1 MKNVFSHKLDTRDQA
16 RVLKAREWIKKMKDQ
31 QKFTWQKAVK
41 LITQ

>member
-1 MKNVFSHKLDTRDQA
+1 MKNVFHHKLDTRDQA
-16 RVLKAREWIKKMKDQ
+16 RVWIKKMKDQ